1 MKPKEIVEKT
11 KCFLKEYEL
20 LCQKYKMGLTGCGC
34 CGSPIL
40 NIKDDKK
47 IQLYN
52 VRYNI
57 DTKEIEIDSEFRYI
71 EGLKIDE
78 LEVKDFYI
86 EGVLE

>member
-1 MKPKEIVEKT
+1 MKLEEIVEKT
-11 KCFLKEYEL
+11 KKFLKEYEF
-20 LCQKYKMGLTGCGC
+20 LCQKYEMGLTGCGC

-52 VRYNI
+52 VNYNI
-57 DTKEIEIDSEFRYI
+57 NTEEITIDSEFRYI
-71 EGLKIDE
+71 EELKIDE

-86 EGVLE
+86 EGVSK

>member
-1 MKPKEIVEKT
+1 MKSEEIVEKT
-11 KCFLKEYEL
+11 KKFLREYEL
-20 LCQKYKMGLTGCGC
+20 LCQKYEMGLTGCGC

-52 VRYNI
+52 VKY
-57 DTKEIEIDSEFRYI
+57 DIEAEGIKIDSEYRYI
-71 EGLKIDE
+71 EELKIDE

-86 EGVLE
+86 EGVSE